1 LTKPIYRTACCLVRK
16 LIWLILSLAAATAVG
31 LADRMDG
38 GPSLK
43 VTAGGDRLP
52 IERFVL
58 EASGARS

>member
-1 LTKPIYRTACCLVRK
+1 MTKPIYKNACLLLRK
-16 LIWLILSLAAATAVG
+16 LIWLILSLIAATAVG

-43 VTAGGDRLP
+43 LTACGDCLP

-58 EASGARS
+58 ESARRT